1 MVLQRSK
8 YLHLHQ
14 IYLREEMAAEL
25 NGGGGGEE
33 KEKG

>member
-25 NGGGGGEE
+25 NGGGGE